1 MNQTEREETTRAV
14 EQFLNESLERI
25 LLSNPVNPQQLSRA
39 RLRPLLIKGELRFQ
53 VEEQAGKQAFH
64 RNLDAEEA
72 AAYVTD
78 RLDGQFRQ
86 AEMTSA
92 LGSGLILVSKKGK
105 VTVKVKGRRKTQAA
119 PARITPM
126 SHNRQKRYILEEGI
140 AVPFL
145 VDLGVM
151 TKEGRVVNSRYDKFR
166 QINRFLEMVE
176 DVLRGLDKGRENTII
191 DFGCGKS
198 YLTFAMYYY
207 LRELRGY
214 QVRIIGLDLKE
225 DVIAH
230 CEKLARAYGY
240 EGLSF
245 TCGDIAGYEGVD
257 QVDMVVTLHACDTA
271 TDYALAK
278 AVGWGAKVI
287 LSVPCCQHELNGQ
300 MENQLMGPVFQY
312 GLIKERMAAL
322 YTDAIRAQ
330 VLEHMGY
337 RTQILEFIDMEHT
350 PKNILIRAVKQGK
363 RKDNEAEI
371 RELVKFLNVSPTIVR
386 ELMGENDAE

>member
-1 MNQTEREETTRAV
+1 M
-14 EQFLNESLERI
+14 
-25 LLSNPVNPQQLSRA
+25 
-39 RLRPLLIKGELRFQ
+39 
-53 VEEQAGKQAFH
+53 
-64 RNLDAEEA
+64 
-72 AAYVTD
+72 TD

-105 VTVKVKGRRKTQAA
+105 VTVKVKGRGKTQAA

-176 DVLRGLDKGRENTII
+176 DVLPGLDKGRENTII

-240 EGLSF
+240 EG
-245 TCGDIAGYEGVD
+245 VD
-257 QVDMVVTLHACDTA
+257 QAVSYTHLDVYKRQDVDGILITHEHSDHIKGLGVLARKYQVPIYATRETLDEIRSKSSLGDYDRELLHPVCPDVDFVVGDLTVKPFSIDHDAANPVAYRVQCGERSVAVA
-271 TDYALAK
+271 TDMGHYDQYIIDHLRDLDALLLESNHDVRMLESGPYPYYLK
-278 AVGWGAKVI
+278 RRI
-287 LSVPCCQHELNGQ
+287 LGDHGHLSNELS
-300 MENQLMGPVFQY
+300 
-312 GLIKERMAAL
+312 LIHICLQR
-322 YTDAIRAQ
+322 
-330 VLEHMGY
+330 
-337 RTQILEFIDMEHT
+337 
-350 PKNILIRAVKQGK
+350 
-363 RKDNEAEI
+363 
-371 RELVKFLNVSPTIVR
+371 
-386 ELMGENDAE
+386 